1 MIGDDLARE
10 AGTKVENRGLPPIRR
25 VGRRRLST
33 LAVPLAGLSAMVAA
47 AILAGW
53 GIGFGLPFLFR
64 PDEEVVVGRAVR
76 MVVEGSLDP
85 LFSNWP
91 PLVFYVV
98 ALALKLTG
106 NVVAAA
112 GGDPSGAYLTARVI
126 SAAAFVATVG
136 LVFVGA
142 RRAYGDAAGILA
154 ASITALS
161 PLAVRQAHMGTI
173 DGFET
178 MLVAFALL
186 AGIVA
191 RRPRGFALAGALCG
205 LAAAAKFTGGLSL
218 VFVLAM
224 ALQAELKLRL
234 RLCAAAV
241 GGAAVAFLIAG
252 LVMFLH
258 PAAYADGLAYLG
270 RRGYASDYGTSLG
283 WFYHPVVTLPFGL
296 GLGAYALALGGVAA
310 ALRRRG
316 PVDLG
321 LAAFVLAYLLLV
333 GASREVFWRYLLPLI
348 PALAILGGG
357 LLPAIPRR
365 LTGPALGIGL
375 LLLLPS
381 LWASA
386 NGDRLLAATDTRRL
400 AASWLEQNARA
411 GSSIQASYYVSPFYD
426 QAMVDQNR
434 RWVDDPL
441 AAGFMQGRYT
451 TRYRMVDGDADY
463 LVVGSKVPG
472 QEPPVPVAGRPL
484 LATFS
489 PGAAEGGIYDPIDS
503 FYVPIWGFGKLERA
517 GPTIL
522 IYGR

>member
-1 MIGDDLARE
+1 MIGDDLTRE
-10 AGTKVENRGLPPIRR
+10 AGTQVESRGMPAIRR
-25 VGRRRLST
+25 DGRRRLST

-76 MVVEGSLDP
+76 MAVEGSLDP

-106 NVVAAA
+106 NVMAAA
-112 GGDPSGAYLTARVI
+112 GGDPSGAYLTGRVI

-136 LVFVGA
+136 LVFLGA

-154 ASITALS
+154 AFMTALS

-178 MLVAFALL
+178 MLVASALL

-224 ALQAELKLRL
+224 ALQAELRL
-234 RLCAAAV
+234 RLCAAAA
-241 GGAAVAFLIAG
+241 GGAAVAFLLAG

-258 PAAYADGLAYLG
+258 PTAYADGLAYLG
-270 RRGYASDYGTSLG
+270 RRGFANDYGTSLG

-386 NGDRLLAATDTRRL
+386 SGDRLLAATDTRRL
-400 AASWLEQNARA
+400 AASWLQQNAPA
-411 GSSIQASYYVSPFYD
+411 GASIQASYYVSPFYD

-472 QEPPVPVAGRPL
+472 QGPPGRVAGRPL

-489 PGAAEGGIYDPIDS
+489 PGTAEGGIYDPIDS